1 MKYEVGKM
9 VMQGLKETEYW
20 FLIPVHVLGSYTRKP
35 IYNGAFFPREKF
47 RWTGMRLFLHSRQTD
62 ACLARYS
69 LTFVPQ
75 YREVK
80 KKKSLI
86 GDPQVSPGHRENIPC
101 RKLERGAKGICSSTV
116 FICLLPMTGE
126 ALTIW
131 TSRVLSKME
140 YALEGFLNDHPSPL
154 ILTPRRSEIEGY
166 ARKITIAFN

>member
-1 MKYEVGKM
+1 M

-47 RWTGMRLFLHSRQTD
+47 RWTVMRLFLHSRQAD

-126 ALTIW
+126 ALTI
-131 TSRVLSKME
+131 
-140 YALEGFLNDHPSPL
+140 
-154 ILTPRRSEIEGY
+154 
-166 ARKITIAFN
+166 